1 MNRTTIFLL
10 LAVAFF
16 SFGYTK
22 DYTSNDVISKIYL
35 LDRTLIRATP
45 GEGIRFYDLS
55 IPTIPREIGK
65 IAMEGNND
73 VAVQDH
79 YMYADRF
86 QDLIVFDISN
96 PAAPIA
102 VDTIGNV
109 FNRMYDGGW
118 MGDDVRVVE
127 DNSSGGFSG
136 CNSCSQSET
145 VNAPVAQPNRDA
157 ASAGKAGSL
166 ARFMVIGDYLYCLD
180 GANILVFDI
189 KEPARPRYRNAVS
202 VSWDIETIFHS
213 GNHLFIG
220 AATGMY
226 IVSIDDPNKPTLTSQ
241 FTHARTCDPVVVE
254 GDRAYV
260 TLRGGTPCG
269 GFANQMDILDIS
281 DIKNPKLIHSM
292 PLTDPYGLTVRD
304 GIAIICD
311 GTAGVRVVDATTPNA
326 PQQVGQITGMIPHD
340 VIASGNLLVI
350 TAQDGYHLY
359 DISDIRQ
366 PKRFSTIPLP

>member
-118 MGDDVRVVE
+118 MADDVRVVE

-166 ARFMVIGDYLYCLD
+166 ARFMVVGDYLYCLD
-180 GANILVFDI
+180 GVNILVFDI
-189 KEPARPRYRNAVS
+189 KEPARPRYRNAAS

-292 PLTDPYGLTVRD
+292 PLTGPYGLTVRD

-311 GTAGVRVVDATTPNA
+311 GTAGVRVVDATNPNA

>member
-45 GEGIRFYDLS
+45 GEGIRFYDIS
-55 IPTIPREIGK
+55 IPTLPREIGK

-73 VAVQDH
+73 VAVQGH

-96 PAAPIA
+96 PAVPIA
-102 VDTIGNV
+102 VDTIGAV
-109 FNRMYDGGW
+109 FNRIYDGGW
-118 MGDDVRVVE
+118 MADDVRVVE

-166 ARFMVIGDYLYCLD
+166 ARFMVVGDYLYCLD
-180 GANILVFDI
+180 GVNILVFDI
-189 KEPARPRYRNAVS
+189 KEPARPRYRNAAS

-226 IVSIDDPNKPTLTSQ
+226 IVNIDDPNKPMLTSQ

-254 GDRAYV
+254 GNRAYV

-281 DIKNPKLIHSM
+281 DVKNPKLIHSM
-292 PLTDPYGLTVRD
+292 PLTGPYGLAVRD

-311 GTAGVRVVDATTPNA
+311 GTAGVRVVDATNPNA